1 MTHRALLT
9 LTSALLATGC
19 SHLMPAAEM
28 PMEQAVAIPEAFDH
42 TPELDASRAQDAEW
56 WEAFND
62 PVLNDLTMRA
72 LAANLSIETGLANLR
87 AAQAAVRSAGSV
99 LLPSASV
106 SASASS
112 DTDSGLDDISATGRL
127 SASYEIDLFGTNRQ
141 SVDVTELSLLTTEYD
156 QRTIELS
163 VQSNVAS
170 TYFSLLATRNSLAVA
185 KQNLT
190 ISERIYQIVQARYD
204 AGDVSG
210 FDVASQTASLANARA
225 RIPAIQDQIE
235 GFEAALAILLG
246 LPPQGF
252 AVEDTDLLL
261 LNVPGIDTGLP
272 SDLLYRRPDL
282 LSAETS
288 LRAARINVEIARK
301 AFLPSVDLGAGASSL
316 LTNGFDLSGSLSS
329 SLNLPL
335 FTGGQ
340 LEGQLDSARARAD
353 SALISYNQSVL
364 TALQDV
370 DVSLSGLRSA
380 TDQESDLR
388 DAEAASK
395 RALELAELRYRAG
408 ADDLTSLLNAQQTY
422 QSAAQSL
429 VDNRRDQLT
438 SVVNVYAAIGGGWM
452 TG

>member
-1 MTHRALLT
+1 MLK
-9 LTSALLATGC
+9 
-19 SHLMPAAEM
+19 
-28 PMEQAVAIPEAFDH
+28 
-42 TPELDASRAQDAEW
+42 SRA
-56 WEAFND
+56 
-62 PVLNDLTMRA
+62 
-72 LAANLSIETGLANLR
+72 
-87 AAQAAVRSAGSV
+87 
-99 LLPSASV
+99 
-106 SASASS
+106 
-112 DTDSGLDDISATGRL
+112 
-127 SASYEIDLFGTNRQ
+127 
-141 SVDVTELSLLTTEYD
+141 
-156 QRTIELS
+156 
-163 VQSNVAS
+163 
-170 TYFSLLATRNSLAVA
+170 
-185 KQNLT
+185 
-190 ISERIYQIVQARYD
+190 
-204 AGDVSG
+204 
-210 FDVASQTASLANARA
+210 
-225 RIPAIQDQIE
+225 
-235 GFEAALAILLG
+235 
-246 LPPQGF
+246 
-252 AVEDTDLLL
+252 
-261 LNVPGIDTGLP
+261 
-272 SDLLYRRPDL
+272 RR
-282 LSAETS
+282 
-288 LRAARINVEIARK
+288 
-301 AFLPSVDLGAGASSL
+301 FLPSVDLGAGAITSL
-316 LTNGFDLSGSLSS
+316 LTDGFDLSGSLSS